1 MKIIVRTPEQ
11 LETDRAADDRRAEK
25 FKLSTGNVIRW
36 LRSPAYERNCRAE
49 TDRAIAW
56 YNLFVKG
63 RVTREELEG

>member
-1 MKIIVRTPEQ
+1 MKITVRTPEQ
-11 LETDRAADDRRAEK
+11 LEAEGAADDRRAEK
-25 FKLSTGNVIRW
+25 FKQQQGNMTRW